1 MNRLSIK
8 QKLLIYN
15 IAIQSIILIVFS
27 FSIYKTLQIS
37 TLDRIQ
43 TSLKV
48 IVLDVADDVLDHKNN
63 LEESYF
69 DEEKEYKYE
78 PLYIRLVKMNEQS
91 LDVVKTTLFPTEL
104 TLDKTHFTGYKHNT
118 IYFYETSEYIIS
130 TIKIDI
136 YDEDYL
142 VQVATDYNFL
152 NSTMQNLLYTLMFIV
167 PIILIFAIIGG
178 YFLIYKSFLPIEQM
192 VQKLKNITAGNLS
205 KRLPEN
211 STNDE
216 IDLLTQ
222 EINNLLTRLEISFE
236 KISQFSSDASHEL
249 KTPLTIIRGEI
260 EVALRKERSSEE
272 YQKTLKSCLDEIL
285 IIQQT
290 TNDLLFLARN
300 ENDTNIQ
307 IEDVYIDEIT
317 NDAIKE
323 LESLATLKS
332 VRVTFDIQDIL
343 QMKGH
348 NQLLKIAIKNVLKN
362 AISFSHVNQTIE
374 VCNYKEDDYSV
385 ISIKDYGI
393 GISKEEQ
400 QKIFEK
406 FYRTDKSRNKESGGT
421 GLGMAIVDKIVKI
434 HHGVIELQSEE
445 NMGTTILLKFKID
458 KGLDYEY

>member
-1 MNRLSIK
+1 MNKLSIK

-15 IAIQSIILIVFS
+15 IVIQSIILIIFS
-27 FSIYKTLQIS
+27 FSIYKTLQLS

-48 IVLDVADDVLDHKNN
+48 IVLDIADDILDHKDN
-63 LEESYF
+63 LQESEF
-69 DEEKEYKYE
+69 DEEKEYKFE
-78 PLYIRLVKMNEQS
+78 PLYIRLLKINEKN
-91 LDVVKTTLFPTEL
+91 LDVIKTTPFPKEL
-104 TLDKTHFTGYKHNT
+104 TLNKNHFKEYKHNT

-136 YDEDYL
+136 YEDDYL

-167 PIILIFAIIGG
+167 PIILILAIIGG
-178 YFLIYKSFLPIEQM
+178 YFLIYKSFLPIEQI
-192 VQKLKNITAGNLS
+192 VQKLRNITAGNLS

-211 STNDE
+211 YTQDE

-260 EVALRKERSSEE
+260 EVALRKERSSLE
-272 YQKTLKSCLDEIL
+272 YEKTLKSCLDEIL

-290 TNDLLFLARN
+290 TDDLLFLARN
-300 ENDTNIQ
+300 ENNLFLL
-307 IEDVYIDEIT
+307 EEEVYIDEIT

-323 LESLATLKS
+323 LESFAALKS
-332 VRVTFDIQDIL
+332 IHVSLNIQDIM
-343 QMKGH
+343 QIKGH

-362 AISFSHVNQTIE
+362 AISFSHPNQNVE
-374 VCNYKEDDYSV
+374 VSNYQENGFYV
-385 ISIKDYGI
+385 IRIKDQGI
-393 GISKEEQ
+393 GIAKEEQ
-400 QKIFEK
+400 TKIFEK

-434 HHGVIELQSEE
+434 HHGAIELQSQE
-445 NMGTTILLKFKID
+445 NEGTTVLLKFKIPQGFD
-458 KGLDYEY
+458 NEY